1 MTHQE
6 GASESFQSGYRTLAA
21 AAWICLL
28 GDQFLRLG
36 WIFFFLPEW
45 NYSSE
50 VNEQSTDPL
59 VFIGIKATAESPVS
73 PLLFIFMFP
82 HPGLALTGSQPSC
95 PWGLKALDYRA
106 MCSSLKIKIKCLPGD
121 A

>member
-1 MTHQE
+1 MR
-6 GASESFQSGYRTLAA
+6 ASSLATER
-21 AAWICLL
+21 WQLLL
-28 GDQFLRLG
+28 GSAYLAISSSDLDGF
-36 WIFFFLPEW
+36 FFFLPEW

-50 VNEQSTDPL
+50 VNEKSTDPL
-59 VFIGIKATAESPVS
+59 VFIGIKVTAESPVS

-82 HPGLALTGSQPSC
+82 HPGLTLTGSQPSC